1 MIPPNFKLYC
11 ILQIFPECRI
21 CVDKIFICISESNK
35 MTFQTILAY
44 YIMAV
49 KIVLFVKRYEQNT
62 QNTIFA
68 MFIYRVYNRI
78 LFYHTVVCY
87 DKKIHIFYNI
97 NK

>member
-1 MIPPNFKLYC
+1 
-11 ILQIFPECRI
+11 
-21 CVDKIFICISESNK
+21 
-35 MTFQTILAY
+35 
-44 YIMAV
+44 MAV